1 MNTFEKFSLEGKVA
15 VVTGATR
22 GIGQAI
28 AEGLASA
35 GADIVGVGRSSHE
48 ETERKVTALGRRY
61 HAIAVGVEAPDAPE
75 KIIREAVETFGKVDI
90 LVNAAGTTHREMAL
104 DVKREDWQR
113 VLDINLTAAFFLC
126 QQAARQFIAQ
136 GGGGKIINIA
146 SIHAF
151 VSRLGYNTNAY
162 CAAKGGLLMLT
173 KSLAQEWAKYNITVN
188 AIGPGYFPSELTGA
202 YIDTP
207 EFKKVCETYSPMGR
221 PGITGEMDGLCI
233 YLASDASSFT
243 TGQMIAMDGGWLTI

>member
-146 SIHAF
+146 SMT
-151 VSRLGYNTNAY
+151 SYQGGYRVIPYT
-162 CAAKGGLLMLT
+162 
-173 KSLAQEWAKYNITVN
+173 
-188 AIGPGYFPSELTGA
+188 
-202 YIDTP
+202 
-207 EFKKVCETYSPMGR
+207 
-221 PGITGEMDGLCI
+221 
-233 YLASDASSFT
+233 AS
-243 TGQMIAMDGGWLTI
+243 